1 MKPTPRSKGNPHC
14 NESPPIQFQL
24 ESMCSE
30 WLSEDLSNLDKKDRK
45 IAEVLCKFLTQAL
58 TAGFQIVTNKITDSL
73 RKFEEKC
80 INQKKEIDDLKDEVT
95 LLKKDIDSLKAN
107 IDDQD
112 QLGRKNSVILSG
124 NNLPE
129 ATPNEVPKKI
139 ALDSIK
145 NHLNMV
151 IKEEDIATVY
161 RLGPKPTNQ
170 TSDRRP
176 LLIKLYEPNIKSGL
190 IYASRNKPRHTSLFI
205 NENLTPER
213 RAIFYA
219 LRRMKKDGLISGCT
233 TMDGKLFAFTK
244 APITGQRDVRHRI
257 ASKSALSEFCTTKL
271 RCELDNYLSI

>member
-1 MKPTPRSKGNPHC
+1 
-14 NESPPIQFQL
+14 
-24 ESMCSE
+24 MCSE

-73 RKFEEKC
+73 RKFEEKF

-151 IKEEDIATVY
+151 I
-161 RLGPKPTNQ
+161 
-170 TSDRRP
+170 
-176 LLIKLYEPNIKSGL
+176 
-190 IYASRNKPRHTSLFI
+190 
-205 NENLTPER
+205 
-213 RAIFYA
+213 
-219 LRRMKKDGLISGCT
+219 
-233 TMDGKLFAFTK
+233 
-244 APITGQRDVRHRI
+244 
-257 ASKSALSEFCTTKL
+257 
-271 RCELDNYLSI
+271 